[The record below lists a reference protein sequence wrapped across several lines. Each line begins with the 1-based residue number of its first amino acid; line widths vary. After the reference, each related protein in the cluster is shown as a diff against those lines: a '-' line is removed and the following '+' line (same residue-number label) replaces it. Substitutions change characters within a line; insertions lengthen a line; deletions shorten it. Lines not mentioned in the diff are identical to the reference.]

1 MRLPLTTRS
10 PHRAPDHIGEV
21 VGAATTVYTGQCF
34 EPDELTFPAMPALGR
49 WVKSRD
55 EETGNVIYG
64 VVSHAAITPIDSVH
78 RARALGL
85 SAEELRRD
93 QPQIFAM
100 LKTDFEVTIVGFES
114 GGGDLTTG
122 LIYQFLPPRP
132 PQIHQAIF
140 NCSDQ
145 EVAHFCQQVEFLR
158 TLLHVR
164 TIPVDELIA
173 AVIRQCFRAV
183 RYDRTWLIR
192 AGQQLS
198 LLLRDDYDHLSA
210 IIRKIQA

>member
-1 MRLPLTTRS
+1 
-10 PHRAPDHIGEV
+10 
-21 VGAATTVYTGQCF
+21 
-34 EPDELTFPAMPALGR
+34 MPALGS

-55 EETGNVIYG
+55 EETGNIIYG

-85 SAEELRRD
+85 SAEELRQE

-100 LKTDFEVTIVGFES
+100 LKTDFQVVIVGFES
-114 GGGDLTTG
+114 GGGDHSAG

-140 NCSDQ
+140 KCSAE
-145 EVAHFCQQVEFLR
+145 EVARFCQQVEFLR
-158 TLLHVR
+158 TLLHVG

-173 AVIRQCFRAV
+173 AVIRQCFQALR
-183 RYDRTWLIR
+183 RDRTWLIR

-198 LLLRDDYDHLSA
+198 LLLRDDYDRLSA
-210 IIRKIQA
+210 IIRKIQD